1 MQIKDIFMV
10 HFFIFLLFLSIGFSN
25 ISTNKP
31 VELMI
36 DPNSPDTDLVKIF
49 QSKYMFMKN
58 GDAGYGSFGPKTTKV
73 WQDICN
79 DDNTYAILYENSLK
93 LKNDKKLKESNEI
106 IEYLINF
113 DKTPN
118 NIVIKSKFLR
128 AQIFY
133 DLSYYVQAINYFKTI
148 LEEDISN
155 EYRKKALFM
164 IAYIYNN
171 NLNMYTDAINYYKTF
186 LNDYKNDELISSV
199 HYELDQIESILTKI
213 KD

>member
-1 MQIKDIFMV
+1 MFS
-10 HFFIFLLFLSIGFSN
+10 FIIMLFIAIAFSISLA
-25 ISTNKP
+25 NKP
-31 VELMI
+31 IELMI
-36 DPNSPDTDLVKIF
+36 DPKSPDIDLVKIF
-49 QSKYMFMKN
+49 QSKYMSMEN
-58 GDAGYGSFGPKTTKV
+58 GDVGYGSFGPKTTKF

-79 DDNTYAILYENSLK
+79 DNKTYETLYENSLK
-93 LKNDKKLKESNEI
+93 LKNDKKLKESNMI
-106 IEYLINF
+106 LDYLINF
-113 DKTPN
+113 DKTPK

-133 DLSYYVQAINYFKTI
+133 DLSYYIQAVNYFKLI
-148 LEEDISN
+148 LEEDVSS

-164 IAYIYNN
+164 TAYIYNN

-199 HYELDQIESILTKI
+199 KYELDQIKTIVAKI

>member
-1 MQIKDIFMV
+1 MFS
-10 HFFIFLLFLSIGFSN
+10 FIIILFITIAFS
-25 ISTNKP
+25 SSLANKP
-31 VELMI
+31 IELMI
-36 DPNSPDTDLVKIF
+36 DPKSPDIDLVKIF
-49 QSKYMFMKN
+49 QSKYMSMED
-58 GDAGYGSFGPKTTKV
+58 GDVGYGSFGPKTTKF

-79 DDNTYAILYENSLK
+79 DNKTYETLYENSLK
-93 LKNDKKLKESNEI
+93 LKNDKKFKESNMI
-106 IEYLINF
+106 LDYLINF
-113 DKTPN
+113 DKTPK

-133 DLSYYVQAINYFKTI
+133 DLSYYVQAIKYFKLI
-148 LEEDISN
+148 LKEDVSS

-164 IAYIYNN
+164 TAYIYNN

-199 HYELDQIESILTKI
+199 EYELDQIKTIVEKI

>member
-1 MQIKDIFMV
+1 MFS
-10 HFFIFLLFLSIGFSN
+10 FIIILFITIAFS
-25 ISTNKP
+25 SSLANKP
-31 VELMI
+31 IELMI
-36 DPNSPDTDLVKIF
+36 DPKSPDIDLVKIF
-49 QSKYMFMKN
+49 QSKYMSMED
-58 GDAGYGSFGPKTTKV
+58 GDVGYGSFGPKTTKF

-79 DDNTYAILYENSLK
+79 DNKTYETLYENSLK
-93 LKNDKKLKESNEI
+93 LKNDKKFKESNMI
-106 IEYLINF
+106 LDYLINF
-113 DKTPN
+113 NKTPK

-133 DLSYYVQAINYFKTI
+133 DLSYYVQAIKYFKLI
-148 LEEDISN
+148 LKEDVSS

-164 IAYIYNN
+164 TAYIYNN

-199 HYELDQIESILTKI
+199 EYELDQIKTIVSKI

>member
-1 MQIKDIFMV
+1 MFS
-10 HFFIFLLFLSIGFSN
+10 FIIMLFITIAFSISLA
-25 ISTNKP
+25 NKP
-31 VELMI
+31 IELMI
-36 DPNSPDTDLVKIF
+36 DPKSPDIDLVKIF
-49 QSKYMFMKN
+49 QSKYMSMEN
-58 GDAGYGSFGPKTTKV
+58 GDVGYGSFGPKTTKF

-79 DDNTYAILYENSLK
+79 DNKTYEALYEKSLK
-93 LKNDKKLKESNEI
+93 LKNDKKLKESNMI
-106 IEYLINF
+106 LDYLINF
-113 DKTPN
+113 DKTPK

-133 DLSYYVQAINYFKTI
+133 DLSYYVQAVNYFKLI
-148 LEEDISN
+148 LKEDISS

-164 IAYIYNN
+164 TAYIYNN

-199 HYELDQIESILTKI
+199 EYELDQIKAIVAKI

>member
-1 MQIKDIFMV
+1 MFS
-10 HFFIFLLFLSIGFSN
+10 FIILFITIVFSSSLS
-25 ISTNKP
+25 NKP
-31 VELMI
+31 IELMI
-36 DPNSPDTDLVKIF
+36 DPKSPDTDLVKIF
-49 QSKYMFMKN
+49 QSKYMSMEN
-58 GDAGYGSFGPKTTKV
+58 GDVGYGSFGPKTTKS

-79 DDNTYAILYENSLK
+79 DNKTYEILYENSLK
-93 LKNDKKLKESNEI
+93 LKNDKKLKESNMI
-106 IEYLINF
+106 LDYLINF
-113 DKTPN
+113 DKTPK

-133 DLSYYVQAINYFKTI
+133 DLSYYVQAVNYFKLI
-148 LEEDISN
+148 LKEDVSS

-164 IAYIYNN
+164 TAYIYNN

-199 HYELDQIESILTKI
+199 EYELDQIKTIVAKI